1 MADSL
6 EVGHRVEALAAE
18 MLDLKG
24 QIANLTAVLSKFITE
39 KNTQPVSP
47 TTPKVSREQVN
58 LSSAFQGEE
67 SRRKIAFDLN
77 PRRSTMWDSLA
88 EVETG
93 LDKLI

>member
-39 KNTQPVSP
+39 KNTQP
-47 TTPKVSREQVN
+47 RQ
-58 LSSAFQGEE
+58 
-67 SRRKIAFDLN
+67 R
-77 PRRSTMWDSLA
+77 
-88 EVETG
+88 
-93 LDKLI
+93 